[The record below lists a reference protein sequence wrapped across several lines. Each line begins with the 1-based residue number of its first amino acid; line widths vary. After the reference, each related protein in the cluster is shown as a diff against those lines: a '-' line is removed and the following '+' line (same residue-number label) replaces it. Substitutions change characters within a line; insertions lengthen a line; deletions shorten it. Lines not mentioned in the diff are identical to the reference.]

1 MPLSFSFTH
10 SLFLK
15 KVRSAAG
22 AATPVYAENAVS
34 EVFGFYEHFSIRTF
48 PHGAQTAQTT
58 VEERFPI
65 KGYSALSSLSVIIR
79 HYPSLSVTIRHYPA
93 LSGNRYSKKQYL
105 CTRNRA
111 GTLGDKQNVQAVRH
125 GPRHSFSVPPPFIL
139 RSISVLLSLY
149 IRCTFVLH
157 SFFLRSTTENKRK
170 KTEKNGEQTNPK
182 RRRSEFTANLRRISS
197 EKRRTCG
204 ELAAKSGELA
214 AN

>member
-10 SLFLK
+10 SFFLR

-22 AATPVYAENAVS
+22 AATPVYAENAVC
-34 EVFGFYEHFSIRTF
+34 EVLRILRTLLNTHISARCANCANDSGGTIPHKRVFSFKQLIRS
-48 PHGAQTAQTT
+48 
-58 VEERFPI
+58 
-65 KGYSALSSLSVIIR
+65 YS
-79 HYPSLSVTIRHYPA
+79 SLSVTIRHYPA

-111 GTLGDKQNVQAVRH
+111 GTLTDKQNVQAVRH

-139 RSISVLLSLY
+139 RSISVLLSFY
-149 IRCTFVLH
+149 IRCTFVPH

-170 KTEKNGEQTNPK
+170 KTEKNGEQTTPK

-197 EKRRTCG
+197 K
-204 ELAAKSGELA
+204 LAAMAERTKPL
-214 AN
+214 

>member
-1 MPLSFSFTH
+1 MNNPL
-10 SLFLK
+10 
-15 KVRSAAG
+15 
-22 AATPVYAENAVS
+22 
-34 EVFGFYEHFSIRTF
+34 
-48 PHGAQTAQTT
+48 
-58 VEERFPI
+58 
-65 KGYSALSSLSVIIR
+65 LSSFIR
-79 HYPSLSVTIRHYPA
+79 YYPSLSVTIRHYPS

-125 GPRHSFSVPPPFIL
+125 GPRHSFSVHSPFIL

-182 RRRSEFTANLRRISS
+182 RRRI
-197 EKRRTCG
+197 
-204 ELAAKSGELA
+204 ELA
-214 AN
+214 ANVQRISSRMRQICGKLEAA

>member
-1 MPLSFSFTH
+1 MSRWYFQPITLDYPSLSSHRQPQASISSF
-10 SLFLK
+10 
-15 KVRSAAG
+15 
-22 AATPVYAENAVS
+22 
-34 EVFGFYEHFSIRTF
+34 IRHY
-48 PHGAQTAQTT
+48 P
-58 VEERFPI
+58 
-65 KGYSALSSLSVIIR
+65 SLSVIIR
-79 HYPSLSVTIRHYPA
+79 HYPLLSVIICNYPA

-182 RRRSEFTANLRRISS
+182 RRRSEFTAN
-197 EKRRTCG
+197 
-204 ELAAKSGELA
+204 
-214 AN
+214 